1 MRLRGSSRGLHA
13 SFTPIP
19 FTFGLDAVMLS
30 RSVYMSYLEFMD
42 RDIQDSTYRKEENA
56 EI

>member
-1 MRLRGSSRGLHA
+1 MRV
-13 SFTPIP
+13 FTPAP
-19 FTFGLDAVMLS
+19 FTFALDLVMLA
-30 RSVYMSYLEFMD
+30 RSVFMSYLEFTD

>member
-1 MRLRGSSRGLHA
+1 MRVSTSN
-13 SFTPIP
+13 P
-19 FTFGLDAVMLS
+19 FTFALDAVMLS
-30 RSVYMSYLEFMD
+30 RSVYMSYLELKD

>member
-1 MRLRGSSRGLHA
+1 MRV
-13 SFTPIP
+13 FTPFP